1 MGNLDKKEQIDKKVE
16 ELNDKKEDSR
26 SQEEIL
32 VSQLCDGMEA
42 YEHHKKKVFLSALT
56 AGLEIGFS
64 YLLIVI
70 LVNFLSDKF
79 SEESIFYITAFA
91 YPVGFII
98 VVLGKSILFT
108 EQTSLL
114 TLPVLHKKRT
124 FWELLQLW
132 AIVISG
138 NLLGGIVMTFLVV
151 LIGVNLGITS
161 YESSAIIAKHVFKG
175 SYLTIF
181 FSAIM
186 AGWLM
191 ALLSWLLSSSEEFIS
206 KIIIIYIITFI
217 VGFAGF
223 HHSIVGNI
231 EVFAGLI
238 FTKSISFVE
247 YLIFLPTALFG
258 NAIGGVFFVALLRY
272 RSFAA
277 NAQ

>member
-1 MGNLDKKEQIDKKVE
+1 MGNFDKKEQIDKKVE
-16 ELNDKKEDSR
+16 DLHNKAENSR

-32 VSQLCDGMEA
+32 VSQLCDGMET
-42 YEHHKKKVFLSALT
+42 YKQHKKKVFISALT

-70 LVNFLSDKF
+70 LVNFLSEKI
-79 SEESIFYITAFA
+79 SEESLFYVTAFS
-91 YPVGFII
+91 YPFGFII

-114 TLPVLHKKRT
+114 ALPVLHKKRT
-124 FWELLQLW
+124 LWELLRLW

-138 NLLGGIVMTFLVV
+138 NLIGGIAMTFLIV
-151 LIGVNLGITS
+151 LIGVNLEITS
-161 YESSAIIAKHVFKG
+161 YESVAIIAQHVSKG
-175 SYLTIF
+175 STITVL
-181 FSAIM
+181 FSAMM

-191 ALLSWLLSSSEEFIS
+191 ALLSWLLSSSEETIS
-206 KIIIIYIITFI
+206 KIIIIYLITLI

-238 FTKSISFVE
+238 FTNSISFVE
-247 YLIFLPTALFG
+247 YLSFLLAALFG

-272 RSFAA
+272 RSFAE
-277 NAQ
+277 NV

>member
-1 MGNLDKKEQIDKKVE
+1 MGNSDKKEKIDEKVKD
-16 ELNDKKEDSR
+16 LGDKSKNSR

-32 VSQLCDGMEA
+32 VNQLCEGLETYEA
-42 YEHHKKKVFLSALT
+42 HKKKVFLSALT

-70 LVNFLSDKF
+70 LVSFLSDKF
-79 SEESIFYITAFA
+79 SKDFIFYISAFA

-114 TLPVLHKKRT
+114 ALPVLHKRRT
-124 FWELLQLW
+124 FWELMKMW
-132 AIVISG
+132 GIVISG
-138 NLLGGIVMTFLVV
+138 NIIGGMVMTFLIV
-151 LIGVNLGITS
+151 LIGVNLEIFN
-161 YESSAIIAKHVFKG
+161 YESVSIVAKHVAKG
-175 SYLTIF
+175 SFLAIF
-181 FSAIM
+181 FSAVM

-191 ALLSWLLSSSEEFIS
+191 AVLSWLLSSTEEIIS
-206 KIIIIYIITFI
+206 RITIIFIITFI

-231 EVFAGLI
+231 EVFAG
-238 FTKSISFVE
+238 FVFSTSISLGN
-247 YLIFLPTALFG
+247 YLAFLSAALFG
-258 NAIGGVFFVALLRY
+258 NAVGGVFFVALLRY

-277 NAQ
+277 NF

>member
-1 MGNLDKKEQIDKKVE
+1 MATPDKKEQIDKKAE
-16 ELNDKKEDSR
+16 YLDNKTEDSK
-26 SQEEIL
+26 SQEEVL
-32 VSQLCDGMEA
+32 VSQLYEGMET
-42 YEHHKKKVFLSALT
+42 YEQHKKKVFLSALT

-70 LVNFLSDKF
+70 LVNFLGDKL
-79 SEESIFYITAFA
+79 SQESLFYLVAFA

-98 VVLGKSILFT
+98 VILGKSILFT

-114 TLPVLHKKRT
+114 ALPVLHKKRT
-124 FWELLQLW
+124 FRELARLW

-151 LIGVNLGITS
+151 LIGINLEITS
-161 YESSAIIAKHVFKG
+161 YESVATIANHVYKG
-175 SYLTIF
+175 NYFTIF

-191 ALLSWLLSSSEEFIS
+191 AVLSWLLSSSEGSSS
-206 KIIIIYIITFI
+206 KIIVIYMITFI

-231 EVFAGLI
+231 EVFAGFI
-238 FTKSISFVE
+238 FTQSISFVE
-247 YLIFLPTALFG
+247 YLVFLSAALLG

-277 NAQ
+277 NV

>member
-1 MGNLDKKEQIDKKVE
+1 MGNFDKKEQIDKKVE
-16 ELNDKKEDSR
+16 DLNDKKENSI

-32 VSQLCDGMEA
+32 VSQLCDGMET
-42 YEHHKKKVFLSALT
+42 YEQHKIKVFISALT

-79 SEESIFYITAFA
+79 SEESLFYITAFA

-114 TLPVLHKKRT
+114 ALPVLHKKRT
-124 FWELLQLW
+124 FWELLKLW

-138 NLLGGIVMTFLVV
+138 NLLGGIVMTFLIV
-151 LIGVNLGITS
+151 LIGVNLEITS
-161 YESSAIIAKHVFKG
+161 YESLAIIAKHVYNE
-175 SYLTIF
+175 SYPTIF

-191 ALLSWLLSSSEEFIS
+191 ALLSWLLSSSEETIS
-206 KIIIIYIITFI
+206 KIIIIYMITLI

-223 HHSIVGNI
+223 HHSIIGNI
-231 EVFAGLI
+231 EVFAGFI

-247 YLIFLPTALFG
+247 YLIFLLTALFG

-272 RSFAA
+272 RSFAV
-277 NAQ
+277 NA